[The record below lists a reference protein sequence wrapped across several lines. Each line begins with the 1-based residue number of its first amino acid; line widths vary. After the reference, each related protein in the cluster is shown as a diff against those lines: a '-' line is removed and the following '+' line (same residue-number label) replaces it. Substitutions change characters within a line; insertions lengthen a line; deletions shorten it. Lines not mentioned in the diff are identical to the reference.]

1 MDVKRLHELA
11 INTFG
16 KRESL
21 LSLWQEMAMNFYP
34 ERADFTYQRT
44 LGTDFA
50 ANLMTSYP
58 IIVRR
63 DLGNQIGTMLRP
75 TEKQWNYMVTNDER
89 VMEDNDSRAW
99 LEWATTVQRRAMY
112 DRVAKFTNA
121 TKQGDH
127 DFATFGQC
135 AISVELNRFA
145 TALLYRCWHLR
156 DMAWLEN
163 SEGKICPI
171 FRKWKPHVREL
182 RTLFPKT
189 VNKATEQEERQ
200 DPFKETECIHMVVES
215 DMWDGN
221 EGKGKPYV
229 SIYYDVVHQT
239 ILEAVGI
246 FDTIYVIPRWQ
257 TVSGSQYAFSPATV
271 AALPDARLIQAM
283 TYTLL
288 EAGEKATNPPL
299 IADQNIF
306 RTDVA
311 LYAGGLTWADL
322 EGDGKL
328 SDYLHVLTNDK
339 SGMPLGIEMQKDCRA
354 MLEAAFY
361 MNVLKPFNPS
371 TDPEMTAFQA
381 GQIVQDYIRKA
392 LPLFEP
398 MEMDYN
404 GALCEATFG
413 LLFRSGAFG
422 PLQNMPPMLSGKEIQ
437 FRFRSP
443 LHDSIDQ
450 MKGQIFLQSKQ
461 MIAEAIALDP
471 TSADIIDAKV
481 ALRDVLRGIQTPAT
495 WTRSEEQIAALDQQ
509 RQDAQQTQD
518 FLAAAQGGA
527 NVAKT
532 ISESQANL
540 AKAQPSAAAPAA
552 VQ

>member
-1 MDVKRLHELA
+1 MEVKKLHELA
-11 INTFG
+11 VNTFG

-21 LSLWQEMAMNFYP
+21 MSLWQEMAMNFYP

-58 IIVRR
+58 VIVRR
-63 DLGNQIGTMLRP
+63 DLGNQIGSMLRP
-75 TEKQWNYMVTNDER
+75 TEKQWNYMVCSDER
-89 VMEDNDSRAW
+89 VMQDNDSRAW
-99 LEWATTVQRRAMY
+99 LEWATIVQRRAMY
-112 DRVAKFTNA
+112 DRITQFTKA

-135 AISVELNRFA
+135 CISIELNRHA

-171 FRKWKPHVREL
+171 FRKWKPTAREL
-182 RTLFPKT
+182 VELFPKT
-189 VNKATEQEERQ
+189 VHQSVKQLADKAPFTEV
-200 DPFKETECIHMVVES
+200 DCMHMVFEA
-215 DMWDGN
+215 DMVDGKWN
-221 EGKGKPYV
+221 GKPYV
-229 SIYYDVVHQT
+229 SIYYDVQNQT
-239 ILEAVGI
+239 ELEMVGI
-246 FDTIYVIPRWQ
+246 VDTIYVIPRWQ

-271 AALPDARLIQAM
+271 AALPDARLVQAM

-288 EAGEKATNPPL
+288 EAGEKASNPPL

-339 SGMPLGIEMQKDCRA
+339 SGMPLGIEMQKDCRS
-354 MLEAAFY
+354 MLEAAFF
-361 MNVLKPFNPS
+361 MNVLKPFNPA
-371 TDPEMTAFQA
+371 TDPTMTAFQA

-404 GALCEATFG
+404 GAVCEATFG
-413 LLFRSGAFG
+413 LLFRSGTFG
-422 PLQNMPPMLSGKEIQ
+422 PIQNMPTMLSGKEIQ
-437 FRFRSP
+437 FRFKSP
-443 LHDSIDQ
+443 LHDAIDQ
-450 MKGQIFLQSKQ
+450 MKGQVFLQAKQ
-461 MIAEAIALDP
+461 LIAEAVAMDP
-471 TSADIIDAKV
+471 TAAMIMDAKV
-481 ALRDVLRGIQTPAT
+481 ALRDALSGIPTPAK
-495 WTRSEEQIAALDQQ
+495 WMHSEAEVQAVEQQQ
-509 RQDAQQTQD
+509 QDAQQTQA

-540 AKAQPSAAAPAA
+540 AKAQPAPNAGVPAA
-552 VQ
+552 V

>member
-1 MDVKRLHELA
+1 VDVKKLHDLA
-11 INTFG
+11 NNTFS
-16 KRESL
+16 KRGAL
-21 LSLWQEMAMNFYP
+21 LSLWQEIAMNFYP
-34 ERADFTYQRT
+34 ERADFTFQRS

-50 ANLMTSYP
+50 SSLMTSYP

-75 TEKQWNYMVTNDER
+75 TEKQWNYMVANDER
-89 VMEDNDSRAW
+89 VMRDNDARAW

-112 DRVAKFTNA
+112 DRVAQFTRA

-127 DFATFGQC
+127 DYASFGQC
-135 AISVELNRFA
+135 AISIELNRHA

-163 SEGKICPI
+163 SEGVISTI
-171 FRKWKPHVREL
+171 FRKWKPTVREV
-182 RTLFPKT
+182 RQLFPKT
-189 VNKATEQEERQ
+189 AAKATEQEERQ
-200 DPFKETECIHMVVES
+200 DPFKETECIHMIVES
-215 DMWDGN
+215 DMWDGP

-229 SIYYDVVHQT
+229 SIYYDVAHQSL
-239 ILEAVGI
+239 LEADGV

-271 AALPDARLIQAM
+271 AALPDARLVQAM

-288 EAGEKATNPPL
+288 EAGEKVTNPPL

-339 SGMPLGIEMQKDCRA
+339 SGMPLGIEMQKDCRS
-354 MLEAAFY
+354 MLEAAFF
-361 MNVLKPFNPS
+361 MNVLRPFNPS
-371 TDPEMTAFQA
+371 TDPTMTAFQV

-398 MEMDYN
+398 MEADYN
-404 GALCEATFG
+404 GAICEATFG
-413 LLFRSGAFG
+413 LLMRSGAFG
-422 PLQNMPPMLSGKEIQ
+422 PPQNMPRALSGVDIDFK
-437 FRFRSP
+437 FKSP

-461 MIAEAIALDP
+461 MIAEAIALDQ
-471 TSADIIDAKV
+471 TAADILDAKV
-481 ALRDVLRGIQTPAT
+481 ALRDVLQGIQTPAR
-495 WTRSEEQIAALDQQ
+495 WTRSEEEIAAADQQ
-509 RQDAQQTQD
+509 RQDMAQTQQ

-527 NVAKT
+527 QIAKT
-532 ISESQANL
+532 MSET
-540 AKAQPSAAAPAA
+540 AKNTAAAQPQAGVPA
-552 VQ
+552 

>member
-1 MDVKRLHELA
+1 MDVKKLNDLA
-11 INTFG
+11 QNTLS
-16 KRESL
+16 KRGSL
-21 LSLWQEMAMNFYP
+21 LSLWQEIAMNFYP
-34 ERADFTYQRT
+34 ERADFTFQRS

-58 IIVRR
+58 VIVRR

-75 TEKQWNYMVTNDER
+75 TEKQWNYMVCSDER
-89 VMEDNDSRAW
+89 VMQDNDSRAW

-112 DRVAKFTNA
+112 DRVSQFTKA
-121 TKQGDH
+121 TKHGDH
-127 DFATFGQC
+127 DYATFGQC
-135 AISVELNRFA
+135 AISIELNRHA

-163 SEGKICPI
+163 TDGKICAI
-171 FRKWKPHVREL
+171 FRKWKVSVREL
-182 RTLFPKT
+182 RQMFPKT
-189 VNKATEQEERQ
+189 VSKSTEQMERL
-200 DPFKETECIHMVVES
+200 DPFKEVECMHMVVES
-215 DMWDGN
+215 DLYDGDS
-221 EGKGKPYV
+221 KSRPYT
-229 SIYYDVVHQT
+229 SIYYDVDHQSE
-239 ILEAVGI
+239 LEAVGI

-271 AALPDARLIQAM
+271 AALPDARLVQAM

-354 MLEAAFY
+354 MLADAFY
-361 MNVLKPFNPS
+361 MNVLRPFNPS
-371 TDPEMTAFQA
+371 TDPTMTAFQA

-398 MEMDYN
+398 MEADYN
-404 GALCEATFG
+404 GAVCEATFG
-413 LLFRSGAFG
+413 LLFRAGAFG
-422 PLQNMPPMLSGKEIQ
+422 PIQNMPAPLRGGVDIEFK
-437 FRFRSP
+437 FRSP

-450 MKGQIFLQSKQ
+450 MKGQIFLQTKQ
-461 MIAEAIALDP
+461 MITEAIALDQTAP
-471 TSADIIDAKV
+471 DILDAKI
-481 ALRDVLRGIQTPAT
+481 ALRDVLQGIQTPAR
-495 WTRSEEQIAALDQQ
+495 WTRSEDQIASMDMQ
-509 RQDAQQTQD
+509 RQDAAKTQA
-518 FLAAAQGGA
+518 FIAAAQGGA
-527 NVAKT
+527 DVAKT
-532 ISESQANL
+532 ISESQKNL
-540 AKAQPSAAAPAA
+540 SKAGPVGAA
-552 VQ
+552 V